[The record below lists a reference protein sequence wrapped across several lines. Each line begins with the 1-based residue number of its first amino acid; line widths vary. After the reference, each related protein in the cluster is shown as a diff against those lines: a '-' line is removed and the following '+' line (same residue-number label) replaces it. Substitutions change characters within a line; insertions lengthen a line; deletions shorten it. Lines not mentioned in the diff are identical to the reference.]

1 MEREQSGA
9 ANRRYYI
16 EKKLMGL
23 YNQNMLEDILSTNA
37 GKAVVCQCDYCNGSI
52 NTNQLCEFNNVIKH
66 HILTKN
72 NQMSE
77 LSLLQP
83 AGRMNKFTECV
94 TAAVQLT
101 KDINKEKRIKNFGH
115 SHLEV
120 WRDVILEVSKSKF
133 NDASH
138 M

>member
-1 MEREQSGA
+1 
-9 ANRRYYI
+9 
-16 EKKLMGL
+16 
-23 YNQNMLEDILSTNA
+23 
-37 GKAVVCQCDYCNGSI
+37 
-52 NTNQLCEFNNVIKH
+52 
-66 HILTKN
+66 
-72 NQMSE
+72 
-77 LSLLQP
+77 
-83 AGRMNKFTECV
+83 MNKFTECV